1 MFSGFL
7 FGPSWREN
15 LVAPLTGDVLEI
27 GVGEG
32 ANLPFY
38 GEQVRLVAVE
48 PHAARAEA
56 ARRTAARLGL
66 AARIETASAE
76 QLPFPDQGFDH
87 VVSSLV
93 FCSVSDPALVLAEIG
108 RVLRPGGFLHLYE
121 HVRPQSPALAA
132 LFAFVTPGW
141 RKIAHNCH
149 LDRPT
154 VETLRSSGWQ
164 VIIHSRRW
172 VLVRMTAQLMEPL
185 QG

>member
-1 MFSGFL
+1 MFSRFL

-38 GEQVRLVAVE
+38 GGQVRLVAIE

-56 ARRTAARLGL
+56 ARRAAARLGL
-66 AARIETASAE
+66 AARIETATAE

-108 RVLRPGGFLHLYE
+108 RVLKPGGFLHLYE
-121 HVRPQSPALAA
+121 HVRPQSTALAA

-154 VETLRSSGWQ
+154 IETLRSSGWQ
-164 VIIHSRRW
+164 VTIHSRRW
-172 VLVRMTAQLMEPL
+172 VLVRMTAQRAN
-185 QG
+185 GA

>member
-1 MFSGFL
+1 MFSQFL

-27 GVGEG
+27 GIGGG

-38 GEQVRLVAVE
+38 GGQVRLAAIE
-48 PHAARAEA
+48 PHEGRAEE

-66 AARIETASAE
+66 AVRIETAAAE
-76 QLPFPDQGFDH
+76 QLPFPDQSFDH

-93 FCSVSDPALVLAEIG
+93 FCSVSEPALVLAEIG
-108 RVLRPGGFLHLYE
+108 RVLKPGGFLHLYE
-121 HVRPQSPALAA
+121 HVRPRSPAIAA
-132 LFAFVTPGW
+132 LFSFVTPGW

-154 VETLRSSGWQ
+154 VETLRACGWQ
-164 VIIHSRRW
+164 VTVHSRRW
-172 VLVRMTAQLMEPL
+172 VLVRMTARQVDANA
-185 QG
+185 